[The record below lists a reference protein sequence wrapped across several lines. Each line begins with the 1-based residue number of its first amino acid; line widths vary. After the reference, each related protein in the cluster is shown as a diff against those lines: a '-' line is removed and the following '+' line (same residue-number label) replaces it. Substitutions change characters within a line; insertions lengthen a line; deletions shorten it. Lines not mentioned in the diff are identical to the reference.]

1 MFSFIIERP
10 KLKFNIRPCV
20 VRKKLMTRHF
30 AISENNW
37 DELDDKVTN
46 DWSLQYRLKAGN
58 GFRKNQ
64 VTLQSF
70 DEMCRNR
77 TSKKLFNA
85 FYISI

>member
-20 VRKKLMTRHF
+20 VSKKLMTRHF

-64 VTLQSF
+64 VLATKL
-70 DEMCRNR
+70 CRNV
-77 TSKKLFNA
+77 S
-85 FYISI
+85 ISNLKEII